1 MSLAATKDMCFAA
14 FQSLDDKVHGRAPR
28 AVDHLIPD
36 VECPLFVTWHTAL
49 HAGDP
54 DLRGCIGCLTP
65 LKIQHGIP
73 KYACVAALED
83 TRFSPVTAKEFDKGD
98 LLVDVSLLVRFTP
111 CDPLDWV
118 VGKHGI
124 TIIYEGR
131 SSVFLPCVAEE
142 QGWNQST
149 TLLHL
154 LHKGGSYVK
163 DITADVLKRIK
174 CTRFE
179 SSVEHMTFA
188 EYKQR
193 LSSYA

>member
-1 MSLAATKDMCFAA
+1 MAHGFA
-14 FQSLDDKVHGRAPR
+14 HRRPR
-28 AVDHLIPD
+28 SQ
-36 VECPLFVTWHTAL
+36 
-49 HAGDP
+49 
-54 DLRGCIGCLTP
+54 GCIGCLTP
-65 LKIQHGIP
+65 LKIQQGIP

-83 TRFSPVTAKEFDKGD
+83 TRFSPVTAGEFDKGD

-142 QGWNQST
+142 QGWDQST

-154 LHKGGSYVK
+154 LHKGGSYVR
-163 DITADVLKRIK
+163 DVTADVLKRIT

-179 SSVEHMTFA
+179 SSVEHMTFT

-193 LSSYA
+193 LSSQA